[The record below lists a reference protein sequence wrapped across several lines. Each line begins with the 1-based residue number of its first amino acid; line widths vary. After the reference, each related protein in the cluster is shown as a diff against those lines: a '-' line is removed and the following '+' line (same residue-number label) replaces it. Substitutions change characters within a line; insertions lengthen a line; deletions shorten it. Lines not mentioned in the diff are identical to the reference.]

1 MVSLHWDKAS
11 EDLYFCL
18 FSTYTNILPTYLIT
32 EQEFFHF
39 FRLTGNGENG
49 PSGPNAVIPTL
60 ILELIPMETIANADK
75 ENAIHLQLPMEVKI
89 VQVSL

>member
-1 MVSLHWDKAS
+1 
-11 EDLYFCL
+11 
-18 FSTYTNILPTYLIT
+18 
-32 EQEFFHF
+32 
-39 FRLTGNGENG
+39 LTGNGENG

-75 ENAIHLQLPMEVKI
+75 ENAIHLQLPMEVKS